1 MRIYLDRYYNFYTRS
16 SQPWV
21 DVELVQPARLS
32 EVLAGA
38 GIPLAEIYLVVVNGE
53 ALDPRDAFI
62 TPQDKVKIY
71 PPFGGG

>member
-21 DVELVQPARLS
+21 DVEVEQPARLS
-32 EVLAGA
+32 EVMADA

-53 ALDPRDAFI
+53 ALDPREAFI
-62 TPQDKVKIY
+62 TPQDKVKIF